1 MSANEHT
8 FNVTIVGFDHALSSA
23 ITGALDLFA
32 LAGISWQRI
41 HNQPVRPFFE
51 VSIAS
56 VHGHPFTCTN
66 QLPLTPHVALE
77 EVEHTDLLVVPTIGG
92 NVQQVLDNN
101 QLLLTHL
108 KRHYHQQAD
117 IAGNCTGTFLLAAAG
132 LLDKRVATTHWGYA
146 ETFRQLFPDVLLQP
160 EKMLTQ
166 QDNLFCAGGGMA
178 WFDLSLLLIG
188 RYCGHQVATDTAK
201 SHVLDLTR
209 PNQTVYAGTRQRK
222 FHQDP
227 DILAI
232 QEELEKNIGTGLSLS
247 SLAARHNMTVRTL
260 LRRFQKACG
269 QTPLKYLQALRVEY
283 AMSRLESQNSSLDA
297 ILSEVGYEDI
307 SSFTRLFKR
316 HTGVSPAQYRT
327 KFKRH

>member
-1 MSANEHT
+1 MSVSPPAYR
-8 FNVTIVGFDHALSSA
+8 VTIVGFDHALSSA

-32 LAGISWQRI
+32 LAGVSWQRI
-41 HNQPVRPFFE
+41 HQQPIRPFFD
-51 VSIAS
+51 VRIAS

-66 QLPLTPHVALE
+66 QLRLTPHVALE
-77 EVEHTDLLVVPTIGG
+77 DVTHTDLLVVPTIGG
-92 NVQQVLDNN
+92 SVDKVLSDN
-101 QLLLTHL
+101 QALLTLLRQHA
-108 KRHYHQQAD
+108 HQHTD

-132 LLDKRVATTHWGYA
+132 LLNGRVATTHWGYA
-146 ETFRQLFPDVLLQP
+146 DRFRELYPRVKLQP

-166 QDNLFCAGGGMA
+166 QDNVFCAGGGMA
-178 WFDLSLLLIG
+178 WFDLALLLIG

-232 QEELEKNIGTGLSLS
+232 QSELESNIASPLSLPA
-247 SLAARHNMTVRTL
+247 LASRHNMTVRTL

-283 AMSRLESQNSSLDA
+283 AMSRLASHSVAIDA
-297 ILSEVGYEDI
+297 IVSEVGYEDI

-327 KFKRH
+327 KFKNS